1 MGQVSGAGEHPSQP
15 RRRLSPRKR
24 YPEAASLIDELE
36 ELSALAPE
44 EILLGVKRLLN
55 ESALTE
61 LGNVKI
67 CWEGNTTTRKVT
79 KPKKTENK

>member
-1 MGQVSGAGEHPSQP
+1 MSGQGSGAGENIPQP

-44 EILLGVKRLLN
+44 EIKRYC
-55 ESALTE
+55 
-61 LGNVKI
+61 GM
-67 CWEGNTTTRKVT
+67 R
-79 KPKKTENK
+79 